1 MSHFA
6 PFGSA
11 SDHGG
16 VGGDHSR
23 EEVEVGGNGDG
34 SAGKGGG
41 DTVVREKMSMVN
53 GTREGGLVVMK
64 PMCKTMFCTVDCN
77 VYRV

>member
-1 MSHFA
+1 MFKIEGAMSHFA

-34 SAGKGGG
+34 SA
-41 DTVVREKMSMVN
+41 
-53 GTREGGLVVMK
+53 EGRRGHS
-64 PMCKTMFCTVDCN
+64 C
-77 VYRV
+77 